1 MTSTEKRSVRVNVQ
15 GRVQGVGFRYST
27 QQQARRL
34 GVNGWVKNERDGTV
48 TVVAEGPKAAV
59 DEMVRWLQEGPGFA
73 NVANVS
79 VTDYAY
85 EGKYSSFGVKP

>member
-1 MTSTEKRSVRVNVQ
+1 MAEKRSVKVNVK

-27 QQQARRL
+27 QRQANRL
-34 GVNGWVKNERDGTV
+34 GVAGWVRNERDGSV

-73 NVANVS
+73 KVA
-79 VTDYAY
+79 DMDLREYPY
-85 EGKYSSFGVKP
+85 EGRYSSFTVEV

>member
-1 MTSTEKRSVRVNVQ
+1 MAEKRSVKVNVK

-27 QQQARRL
+27 QRQANRL
-34 GVNGWVKNERDGTV
+34 GVAGWARNERDGSV

-73 NVANVS
+73 KVA
-79 VTDYAY
+79 DMDLREYPY
-85 EGKYSSFGVKP
+85 EGRYSSFTVEV

>member
-1 MTSTEKRSVRVNVQ
+1 MSDKRSVRANVQ

-34 GVNGWVKNERDGTV
+34 GVNGWVRNERDGTV

-59 DEMVRWLQEGPGFA
+59 DGMVRWLHEGPGFA
-73 NVANVS
+73 KVAGVE
-79 VTDYAY
+79 VRDYRY
-85 EGKYSSFGVKP
+85 EGKYSSFTVQP